1 MRATEYAL
9 SLVMAL
15 LLLGTIAVWTQ
26 ADYAGDEAARFAC
39 TPGKSSPAVTMKGM
53 IVYPRCAG
61 GKRS

>member
-1 MRATEYAL
+1 MKSTEYAL

-15 LLLGTIAVWTQ
+15 LLLGTIAAWTH
-26 ADYAGDEAARFAC
+26 ADYAGDEARFSC
-39 TPGKSSPAVTMKGM
+39 VPGKSSPAVTMKGM